1 MDIQRKRQYRLMIGD
16 YKTGNGLLIDHLQ
29 VTFDISKSTNNK
41 NRTNSASI
49 EIYNLSDESLKILD
63 TDYPVAIF
71 EAGYL
76 DTGGPKRLFA
86 GQVTNVSTRKSTE
99 DRSSNVTTRRSGADL
114 VTQIVLGS
122 GYTALNH
129 DTLSDVVPAGRNV
142 RDAVEH
148 LRKSIGAYRGVYNGT
163 NLNNPI
169 IYGYPLSGTPKE
181 MLDEL
186 AEKYQLDWQLDD
198 GVLYV
203 HDNDRAATEQFQQ
216 AYVFSDFT
224 GMIERPYRVSGD
236 IRRSKKDKAKKSGV
250 QLKILLNPDI
260 KAGDIIQIEKGLL
273 KGWYKVDSLRH
284 AGGWR
289 SEQWYTELRCSSL
302 EKVIKES

>member
-1 MDIQRKRQYRLMIGD
+1 MIIQRNRQFKLIIGD
-16 YKTGNGLLIDHLQ
+16 YKTGNGLLIENLQ

-49 EIYNLSDESLKILD
+49 EIYNLSEESLKILD
-63 TDYPVAIF
+63 TDYPAAVF

-86 GQVTNVSTRKSTE
+86 GQVTNVSTRKSGT
-99 DRSSNVTTRRSGADL
+99 DI
-114 VTQIVLGS
+114 VTQIQMGS

-129 DTLSDVVPAGRNV
+129 ETLSDLVPPGNNV
-142 RDAVEH
+142 KDAIES
-148 LRKSIGAYRGVYNGT
+148 LRKAIGADRGVYNGT
-163 NLNNPI
+163 NLNNELI
-169 IYGYPLSGTPKE
+169 SGYPLSGTPKE

-203 HDNDRAATEQFQQ
+203 HDNDRPATEQYQL
-216 AYVFSDFT
+216 AYVISPFT
-224 GMIERPYRVSGD
+224 GLVERPYRVSGD
-236 IRRSKKDKAKKSGV
+236 KRRSKKDKVKKPGV
-250 QLKILLNPDI
+250 QMKILLNPDI
-260 KAGDIIQIEKGLL
+260 KAGDIIRIEEGLL

-284 AGGWR
+284 SGGWR
-289 SEQWYTELRCSSL
+289 SEGWYTEIKGSL
-302 EKVIKES
+302 IEKVVKG

>member
-1 MDIQRKRQYRLMIGD
+1 MIIQRNRQFRLVIGD
-16 YKTGNGLLIDHLQ
+16 YKTGNGLLIENLQ

-63 TDYPVAIF
+63 TDYPAAVF

-86 GQVTNVSTRKSTE
+86 GQVTNVTTRKSGT
-99 DRSSNVTTRRSGADL
+99 DII
-114 VTQIVLGS
+114 TQIQMGS

-129 DTLSDVVPAGRNV
+129 ETLSDLVPPGNNV
-142 RDAVEH
+142 KDAIEN
-148 LRKSIGAYRGVYNGT
+148 LRKAIGADRGVYNGT
-163 NLNNPI
+163 NLNNELI
-169 IYGYPLSGTPKE
+169 SGYPLSGTPKE

-203 HDNDRAATEQFQQ
+203 HDNDRPATEQYQQ
-216 AYVFSDFT
+216 AYVLSPFT
-224 GMIERPYRVSGD
+224 GLIERPYRVSGD
-236 IRRSKKDKAKKSGV
+236 NRRSKKDKVKKPGV
-250 QLKILLNPDI
+250 QMKILLNPDI
-260 KAGDIIQIEKGLL
+260 KAGDIVRIEEGLL

-284 AGGWR
+284 TGSWR
-289 SEQWYTELRCSSL
+289 SESPWYTEIKGSL
-302 EKVIKES
+302 IEKVVKG

>member
-1 MDIQRKRQYRLMIGD
+1 MLQRNRQYRLIIGD
-16 YKTGNGLLIDHLQ
+16 YQTGDGLLIEQLQ

-49 EIYNLSDESLKILD
+49 EVYNLSEESLKILD
-63 TDYPVAIF
+63 TDYPAAVF

-86 GQVTNVSTRKSTE
+86 GQVTNVSTRKSGT
-99 DRSSNVTTRRSGADL
+99 DI
-114 VTQIVLGS
+114 VTQIQMGS

-129 DTLSDVVPAGRNV
+129 DTLSDLVPPGNNV
-142 RDAVEH
+142 KDAIEN
-148 LRKSIGAYRGVYNGT
+148 LRKAIGADRGVYNGT
-163 NLNNPI
+163 NLNNELI
-169 IYGYPLSGTPKE
+169 SGYPLSGTPKE

-203 HDNDRAATEQFQQ
+203 HDNDRPATEQYQL
-216 AYVFSDFT
+216 AYVISPFT
-224 GMIERPYRVSGD
+224 GLIERPYRVSGD
-236 IRRSKKDKAKKSGV
+236 KRRSKKDKAKKPGV
-250 QLKILLNPDI
+250 QMKILLNPDI
-260 KAGDIIQIEKGLL
+260 KAGDIIRIEEGLL

-284 AGGWR
+284 SGGWR
-289 SEQWYTELRCSSL
+289 SEGWYTEIKGSL
-302 EKVIKES
+302 IDKVVKG